1 MKKHLFIL
9 SISICFLCTASA
21 AIADVKVKTKQ
32 TISGQSY
39 ENTTYIKG
47 KRSRSE
53 NMGGAMISITQ
64 CDLKRGIQINPA
76 AKTFMINEFV
86 QAAQSGT
93 SAANNSQD
101 SQGVVR
107 SGGKVTTTITA
118 KDTGERKQ
126 MFGYTAKH
134 LIITMETVSS
144 PDACSPNN
152 SKMEMDGWYI
162 DAEFALDCDLGYQAA
177 SNPYGRKGGCQDKYE
192 MKQVGTVKRGYPV
205 YEKMTMY
212 DQSGKETFA
221 TVNEVVELSKATL
234 DAGLFEIPSD
244 YRQVSDSTQL
254 YASVATSYTS
264 TRQSTVSSATAYS
277 DTAETGA
284 EQVIRNSAQS
294 RTSASAEVTPKKAG
308 VIRIGLSPVKTG
320 AVGDGVTAADLA
332 AAVQNTLTK
341 YLKAPNIEV
350 VLIDAKLPSLIDGEA
365 RQKECDYVIFANVSH
380 KKGGGGFGGM
390 FGNAL
395 ESAVGR
401 VGIGQTGSVAGNLAG
416 QVATQAIVSATTVS
430 ANVKAKDQ
438 VTFDLKLQQ
447 TGGPVV
453 VAKQFTA
460 KAKSNGD
467 DIISQVVE
475 SAAQAIVEVAGK

>member
-21 AIADVKVKTKQ
+21 AFADVKVKTKQ

-76 AKTFMINEFV
+76 ARTFMINEFV
-86 QAAQSGT
+86 QATQAT
-93 SAANNSQD
+93 TAAATNSQD
-101 SQGVVR
+101 GSSVVR

-162 DAEFALDCDLGYQAA
+162 DAEFALDCDLGYQAT
-177 SNPYGRKGGCQDKYE
+177 SNPYGQKGGCQDKYE

-244 YRQVSDSTQL
+244 YRQVTDSTQL
-254 YASVATSYTS
+254 YASVAASSTSNRRTS
-264 TRQSTVSSATAYS
+264 VSSATTYS
-277 DTAETGA
+277 DTPETGA
-284 EQVIRNSAQS
+284 VQNIRNSAQ
-294 RTSASAEVTPKKAG
+294 TSASPEAAPKKAG

-332 AAVQNTLTK
+332 AAVQNTLTE

-350 VLIDAKLPSLIDGEA
+350 VPIDAKLPSVIDGEA
-365 RQKECDYVIFANVSH
+365 RQKECDYVIFVNVSH
-380 KKGGGGFGGM
+380 KKGGSGFGGM

-395 ESAVGR
+395 GSAVGR

-438 VTFDLKLQQ
+438 VTLDLKLQQ
-447 TGGPVV
+447 TGRSTVI
-453 VAKQFTA
+453 AKQFTA
-460 KAKSNGD
+460 KARSNGD

-475 SAAQAIVEVAGK
+475 PAAQAIVEVAGK